1 MKTRIAFAT
10 AATLAGAASTAFSQS
25 EQDAAADFYGS
36 YADYALVGRQTLER
50 RILDRAGPV
59 AGARGV
65 SAGYLFADVSTPDDF
80 DLERQDGFAE
90 GHLSFGGGLTA
101 GLVIS
106 SGAGETGFPGADAD
120 ADGVQGLV
128 FVTKAFCEKLSGYA
142 TLGYGSY
149 DFDSRRATLFGTAL
163 GSTDAQTYG
172 LSVGARY
179 LVLKKDNLNV
189 IARAGL
195 RYDEATVDGFTETGV
210 TDFQAVEDLDN
221 RQVALD
227 LGASAL
233 WNLTVGGRALDLEL
247 TVAADAPLVDDR
259 DDVRATIVN
268 IATPYTLSFDDAE
281 VSATIG
287 ANVAYQLWS
296 SGRVFAGLEGR
307 AGGYEG
313 VYGQAGVSMNF

>member
-1 MKTRIAFAT
+1 M
-10 AATLAGAASTAFSQS
+10 
-25 EQDAAADFYGS
+25 
-36 YADYALVGRQTLER
+36 
-50 RILDRAGPV
+50 
-59 AGARGV
+59 
-65 SAGYLFADVSTPDDF
+65 
-80 DLERQDGFAE
+80 
-90 GHLSFGGGLTA
+90 
-101 GLVIS
+101 
-106 SGAGETGFPGADAD
+106 
-120 ADGVQGLV
+120 
-128 FVTKAFCEKLSGYA
+128 
-142 TLGYGSY
+142 
-149 DFDSRRATLFGTAL
+149 
-163 GSTDAQTYG
+163 
-172 LSVGARY
+172 
-179 LVLKKDNLNV
+179 

-233 WNLTVGGRALDLEL
+233 WNLTAGGRALDLEL